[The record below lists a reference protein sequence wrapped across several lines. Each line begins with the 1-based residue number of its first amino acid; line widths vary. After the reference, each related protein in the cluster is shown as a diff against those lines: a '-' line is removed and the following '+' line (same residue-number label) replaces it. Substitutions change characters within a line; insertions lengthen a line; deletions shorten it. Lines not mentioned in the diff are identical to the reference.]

1 MVLDELLE
9 QHFIRVTEQAA
20 IAAAKTMGF
29 GDRRHSDQVAVEAMR
44 REMDSLPM
52 NARVVIG
59 EGERDKAPMLYV
71 GEQLGAGWSGHGARS
86 APGGAAPPDGG
97 TAPASPNAGMGPA
110 PPNVGTSPA
119 SPGLAPHYP
128 EVDIAVDPLE
138 GTNLCALGAP
148 DSIAV
153 LAASERGGLLHAPDI
168 YMDKIVVGPTARG
181 HIQIDAPVAENL
193 RNIAQAFHRR
203 VSDLTIV
210 VLDRDRH
217 QQLVAD
223 IRRAGARIRL
233 IPDGDLSAGISAAVR
248 GTGVHAV
255 IGIGGAPEGVI
266 TAAAMRCLGGEIQ
279 ARLKAVNEE
288 QQARLRDLGIQ
299 DHNRIYH
306 TEELA
311 PGNEILFSCTG
322 VTDGELLKGV
332 RFFGGGSR
340 TSTLFMSLSRKII
353 RFVDTIHRDQVTTP
367 VRFI

>member
-1 MVLDELLE
+1 MVLDQLLE
-9 QHFIRVTEQAA
+9 QDFIRVTEQAA
-20 IAAAKTMGF
+20 IAAAKTMGY
-29 GDRRHSDQVAVEAMR
+29 GNRRHSDQVAVEAMR

-52 NARVVIG
+52 SGRVVIG

-71 GEQLGAGWSGHGARS
+71 GEELGAGRQAARS
-86 APGGAAPPDGG
+86 GGADQTARAGG
-97 TAPASPNAGMGPA
+97 ADQSAR
-110 PPNVGTSPA
+110 
-119 SPGLAPHYP
+119 LFP

-181 HIQIDAPVAENL
+181 HVDIDAPVAENL
-193 RNIAQAFHRR
+193 RNIAAAFGRQISH
-203 VSDLTIV
+203 LTIV
-210 VLDRDRH
+210 VLDRERH

-223 IRRAGARIRL
+223 IRQAGARIRL

-255 IGIGGAPEGVI
+255 FGIGGAPEGVI

-279 ARLKAVNEE
+279 ARLKATNEE
-288 QQARLRDLGIQ
+288 QQERVRALGIQ
-299 DHNRIYH
+299 DLDRIYH
-306 TEELA
+306 TDDLA
-311 PGNEILFSCTG
+311 PGHEILFSSTG

-353 RFVDTIHRDQVTTP
+353 RFVDTIHRDEVTTP
-367 VRFI
+367 VRFL

>member
-1 MVLDELLE
+1 MVLDQLLE
-9 QHFIRVTEQAA
+9 QDFIRVTEQAA
-20 IAAAKTMGF
+20 IAAAKTMGY
-29 GDRRHSDQVAVEAMR
+29 GNRRHSDQVAVEAMR

-52 NARVVIG
+52 SGRVVIG

-71 GEQLGAGWSGHGARS
+71 GEELGAGRQAAR
-86 APGGAAPPDGG
+86 PGGADQTARPGG
-97 TAPASPNAGMGPA
+97 ADQSARSGGADQSA
-110 PPNVGTSPA
+110 R
-119 SPGLAPHYP
+119 LYP

-181 HIQIDAPVAENL
+181 HVDIDAPVAENL
-193 RNIAQAFHRR
+193 RNIAAAFGRQISH
-203 VSDLTIV
+203 LTIV
-210 VLDRDRH
+210 VLDRERH

-223 IRRAGARIRL
+223 IRQAGARIRL

-255 IGIGGAPEGVI
+255 FGIGGAPEGVI

-279 ARLKAVNEE
+279 ARLKATNEE
-288 QQARLRDLGIQ
+288 QLERVRALGIQ
-299 DHNRIYH
+299 DLDRIYH
-306 TEELA
+306 TEDLA
-311 PGNEILFSCTG
+311 PGQEILFSSTG

-353 RFVDTIHRDQVTTP
+353 RFVDTIHRDEVTTP
-367 VRFI
+367 VRLL

>member
-1 MVLDELLE
+1 MVLDHLLE
-9 QHFIRVTEQAA
+9 QDFIRVTEQAA
-20 IAAAKTMGF
+20 IAAARTMGY
-29 GDRRHSDQVAVEAMR
+29 GNRRHSDQVAVEAMR

-52 NARVVIG
+52 SGRVVIG

-71 GEQLGAGWSGHGARS
+71 GEELGAGRQASR
-86 APGGAAPPDGG
+86 PGGADEAGR
-97 TAPASPNAGMGPA
+97 PAGANQPAGRP
-110 PPNVGTSPA
+110 
-119 SPGLAPHYP
+119 YP

-138 GTNLCALGAP
+138 GTNLCALGSP
-148 DSIAV
+148 DAIAV

-181 HIQIDAPVAENL
+181 HVDIDAPVAVNL
-193 RNIAQAFHRR
+193 RNIAAAFGRQIAH
-203 VSDLTIV
+203 LTIV
-210 VLDRDRH
+210 VLDRERH

-223 IRRAGARIRL
+223 IRQAGARIRL

-255 IGIGGAPEGVI
+255 FGIGGAPEGVI

-279 ARLKAVNEE
+279 ARLKATNEE
-288 QQARLRDLGIQ
+288 QLERVRALGIRDL
-299 DHNRIYH
+299 DRIYR
-306 TEELA
+306 TEDLA
-311 PGNEILFSCTG
+311 PGNEILFSSTG

-353 RFVDTIHRDQVTTP
+353 RFVDTIHRDEVTTP
-367 VRFI
+367 VRFL

>member
-1 MVLDELLE
+1 
-9 QHFIRVTEQAA
+9 
-20 IAAAKTMGF
+20 
-29 GDRRHSDQVAVEAMR
+29 
-44 REMDSLPM
+44 
-52 NARVVIG
+52 
-59 EGERDKAPMLYV
+59 
-71 GEQLGAGWSGHGARS
+71 
-86 APGGAAPPDGG
+86 
-97 TAPASPNAGMGPA
+97 
-110 PPNVGTSPA
+110 
-119 SPGLAPHYP
+119 
-128 EVDIAVDPLE
+128 VDIAVDPLE

-181 HIQIDAPVAENL
+181 HIHIDAPVAENL
-193 RNIAQAFHRR
+193 RNIATAFNRR

-210 VLDRDRH
+210 VLDRERH

-223 IRRAGARIRL
+223 IRQAGARIRL

-255 IGIGGAPEGVI
+255 LGIGGAPEGVI

-279 ARLKAVNEE
+279 ARLKATNAE
-288 QQARLRDLGIQ
+288 QQERARALGLEDI
-299 DHNRIYH
+299 NRIYQ
-306 TEELA
+306 TEDLA
-311 PGNEILFSCTG
+311 PGNEILFSSTG

-340 TSTLFMSLSRKII
+340 TSTLFMSLSRRLI

-367 VRFI
+367 VRFM

>member
-1 MVLDELLE
+1 MVLDQLLE
-9 QHFIRVTEQAA
+9 QDFIRVTEMAA
-20 IAAAKTMGF
+20 IAAAKTMGY
-29 GDRRHSDQVAVEAMR
+29 GNRRHSDQVAVEAMR

-52 NARVVIG
+52 SGRVVIG

-71 GEQLGAGWSGHGARS
+71 GEELGAGHRPGTGGVPS
-86 APGGAAPPDGG
+86 AQ
-97 TAPASPNAGMGPA
+97 
-110 PPNVGTSPA
+110 V
-119 SPGLAPHYP
+119 P

-181 HIQIDAPVAENL
+181 HIDIDAPVAENL
-193 RNIAQAFHRR
+193 RNIAAAFGRQ
-203 VSDLTIV
+203 VSHLTIV
-210 VLDRDRH
+210 VLDRERH

-223 IRRAGARIRL
+223 IRQAGARIRL

-255 IGIGGAPEGVI
+255 LGIGGAPEGVI

-279 ARLKAVNEE
+279 ARLKATNEE
-288 QQARLRDLGIQ
+288 QLARVRALGIQ
-299 DHNRIYH
+299 DLERIYR
-306 TEELA
+306 TEDLA
-311 PGNEILFSCTG
+311 PGKEILFSSTG

-353 RFVDTIHRDQVTTP
+353 RFVDTIHRDEVTTP
-367 VRFI
+367 VRFL

>member
-1 MVLDELLE
+1 MVLDQLLE
-9 QHFIRVTEQAA
+9 QDFIRVTEQAA
-20 IAAAKTMGF
+20 IAAARTMGY
-29 GDRRHSDQVAVEAMR
+29 GNRRHSDQVAVEAMR

-52 NARVVIG
+52 SGRVVIG

-71 GEQLGAGWSGHGARS
+71 GEELGAGRQAARS
-86 APGGAAPPDGG
+86 GGADQAARSGG
-97 TAPASPNAGMGPA
+97 ADQTAR
-110 PPNVGTSPA
+110 
-119 SPGLAPHYP
+119 LYP

-181 HIQIDAPVAENL
+181 HVDIDAPVAENL
-193 RNIAQAFHRR
+193 RSIAAAFGRQISH
-203 VSDLTIV
+203 LTIV
-210 VLDRDRH
+210 VLDRERH

-223 IRRAGARIRL
+223 IRQAGARIRL

-255 IGIGGAPEGVI
+255 FGIGGAPEGVI

-279 ARLKAVNEE
+279 ARLKATNEE
-288 QQARLRDLGIQ
+288 QQERVRALGIQ
-299 DHNRIYH
+299 DLDRIYH
-306 TEELA
+306 TADLA
-311 PGNEILFSCTG
+311 PGHEILFSSTG

-353 RFVDTIHRDQVTTP
+353 RFVDTIHRDEVTTP
-367 VRFI
+367 VRFL